1 MEVGGRFRF
10 VTASEWSEMTVDEIV
25 MSLEILE
32 NTLRHREL
40 SREQALSIF
49 DEALN
54 LLKIA
59 RKWIA
64 K

>member
-1 MEVGGRFRF
+1 MEVVGRFRF

>member
-1 MEVGGRFRF
+1 
-10 VTASEWSEMTVDEIV
+10 MTVDEIV

-40 SREQALSIF
+40 SREQALSLF
-49 DEALN
+49 DEALS

>member
-1 MEVGGRFRF
+1 MEVVGRFRF

-49 DEALN
+49 DEALS